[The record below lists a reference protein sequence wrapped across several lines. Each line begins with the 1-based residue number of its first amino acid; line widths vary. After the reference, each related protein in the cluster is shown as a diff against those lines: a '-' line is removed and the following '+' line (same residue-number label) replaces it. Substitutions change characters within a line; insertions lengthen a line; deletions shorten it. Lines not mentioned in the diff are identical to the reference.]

1 MPIAYLDVPE
11 GIEIEEKKE
20 LFKGIY
26 EALNEAYPFPPDH
39 RIYVREWPL
48 DSVSQN
54 GQLGSEP
61 PRPVFQIHAPQGLS
75 VEAKRKMI
83 KSINTAVAKA
93 YNNLPGFLILLQEYP
108 QDRVA
113 INGNL
118 NADNQKHLEELSRS
132 IEASSSSKA
141 VYRKGREPEG
151 RAAVAE

>member
-11 GIEIEEKKE
+11 GIEIEKKKE
-20 LFKGIY
+20 MVKSIY
-26 EALNEAYPFPPDH
+26 GAINEAYPFPHDH

-61 PRPVFQIHAPQGLS
+61 PRPVFQIHTVPGLS
-75 VEAKRKMI
+75 VEAKRKLI
-83 KSINTAVAKA
+83 RNINAAVAKA
-93 YNNLPGFLILLQEYP
+93 YDNLPGFLILIQEYS

-118 NADNQKHLEELSRS
+118 MSDDQEHMEELGRS
-132 IEASSSSKA
+132 MRASPSAK
-141 VYRKGREPEG
+141 
-151 RAAVAE
+151 VARR

>member
-1 MPIAYLDVPE
+1 MPNAYLDLPE

-20 LFKGIY
+20 LVKGIY
-26 EALNEAYPFPPDH
+26 EALREAYPFPPDH
-39 RIYVREWPL
+39 RIFVREWPL
-48 DSVSQN
+48 DSVSQD

-61 PRPVFQIHAPQGLS
+61 PRPVFQIHAPPGLS

-83 KSINTAVAKA
+83 RSVDSAVAKA
-93 YNNLPGFLILLQEYP
+93 YNNLPDFLILFLEYP

-132 IEASSSSKA
+132 IEASSSSKS
-141 VYRKGREPEG
+141 VYQ
-151 RAAVAE
+151 